1 MKIGEGIFQ
10 AESIGGSKFSV
21 LIYRKKVSDCS
32 LVKSSIVR
40 GEVENRQGPVEVRE
54 LLCQVKDL
62 EFNFKFNHKPLKY
75 SM

>member
-1 MKIGEGIFQ
+1 MQLSE
-10 AESIGGSKFSV
+10 
-21 LIYRKKVSDCS
+21 
-32 LVKSSIVR
+32 VKNSR
-40 GEVENRQGPVEVRE
+40 GAVENKQGPDKVRE